1 MRAIL
6 TVLYGIYRM
15 KTPVVIIGMGEIG
28 GVFARAFLR
37 SGFPVYPVVRGMAL
51 ADAAANMPEP
61 ELVLV
66 AVAEADLDSVLEG
79 MPDDWRDRLVL
90 LQNELLPA
98 HWQRYG
104 LKPSVISVW
113 FEKKKGRDV
122 KVIIPSPV
130 YGRHA
135 RLVVD
140 ALDSI
145 GIAARELASE
155 RELLF
160 ELVLKNV
167 YILTTNIAGL
177 KNNCNVG
184 ELWSR
189 HQSLAR
195 RIAAEVIRLQ
205 EQLTGETLDA
215 DALISGMVHAF
226 EGDFEHSCMGRS
238 APARLKR
245 ALAQAQEYGL
255 RLETLEEISTLT

>member
-1 MRAIL
+1 M
-6 TVLYGIYRM
+6 T
-15 KTPVVIIGMGEIG
+15 KPVVIIGMGEMG

-37 SGFPVYPVVRGMAL
+37 SGYPVYPVVRGMAL
-51 ADAAANMPEP
+51 ADAATQTPEP

-66 AVAEADLDSVLEG
+66 AVAEGELDGVLES
-79 MPDDWRDRLVL
+79 MPDAWRDRLVL

-98 HWQRYG
+98 NWLRFG
-104 LKPSVISVW
+104 LEPSVISVW
-113 FEKKKGRDV
+113 FEKKKGMDA

-135 RLVVD
+135 KPVVD
-140 ALDSI
+140 ALASI

-155 RELLF
+155 QELLF

-177 KNNCNVG
+177 KTGGDVG
-184 ELWSR
+184 ELWAK

-195 RIAAEVIRLQ
+195 RVAADVIKLQ
-205 EQLTGETLDA
+205 EKLTGETLDA

-226 EGDFEHSCMGRS
+226 EGDFEHQCMGRS

-245 ALAQAQEYGL
+245 ALTQAENFGL
-255 RLETLEEISTLT
+255 RLETLEEIANLAS